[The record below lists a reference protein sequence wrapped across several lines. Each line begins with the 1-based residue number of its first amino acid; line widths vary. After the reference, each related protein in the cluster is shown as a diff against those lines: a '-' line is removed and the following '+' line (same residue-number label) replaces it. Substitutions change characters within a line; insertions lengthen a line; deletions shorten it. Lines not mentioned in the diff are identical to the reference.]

1 MKKFL
6 IVAAFIVSAFILCI
20 TSSALDLDEIFKAE
34 TFTSAKTE
42 LPYRIYIPSDYDYTK
57 SEKYPLVL
65 FLHGAGERGNDN
77 ESQLKNALPTLFERA
92 DGLIKKSIV
101 IAPQCPKDNQWVDT
115 PWTDGN
121 YSVDEIPESNELAA
135 VVELVKSTCDNYS
148 IDKARVYVIGISMG
162 GFGTWDLIMRHND
175 IFAAAIPICGGA
187 DPTKAEELVNTP
199 IYTFHGTDDTSVPY
213 EGTAEMVEAIEDL
226 GGRLINFIT
235 YDGEGHGIWD
245 TACAEDGLLEW
256 LFSQKL
262 SDRYPE
268 MFAPEETE
276 TEAETETETVAETEA
291 AVAST
296 PDTGEKTADVIS
308 NETEMTV
315 SETSENGLSPVIVG
329 VLVAGVII
337 VLGLMTFIIKLG
349 KAKKK

>member
-1 MKKFL
+1 MKKAL
-6 IVAAFIVSAFILCI
+6 ITITFIITAIVLCV
-20 TSSALDLDEIFKAE
+20 TSSAVNIDEIFDAE
-34 TFTSAKTE
+34 TFTSEDTT
-42 LPYRIYIPSDYDYTK
+42 LPYRIYVPSDYGE
-57 SEKYPLVL
+57 SESYPLVL

-92 DGLIKKSIV
+92 DGLMKKSIV
-101 IAPQCPKDNQWVDT
+101 IAPQCPSDNQWVDT

-135 VVELVKSTCDNYS
+135 VVELVKSTCDKYS

-187 DPTKAEELVNTP
+187 DPTKAEKLVNTP
-199 IYTFHGTDDTSVPY
+199 VYTFHGTDDTSVPY

-268 MFAPEETE
+268 MFAPEETA
-276 TEAETETETVAETEA
+276 AETETDTVAETEA
-291 AVAST
+291 AVTNA
-296 PDTGEKTADVIS
+296 PETGEKATDVIS
-308 NETEMTV
+308 DETEKTV
-315 SETSENGLSPVIVG
+315 HKTSENGLSPVVVG
-329 VLVAGVII
+329 VLVAGVVI
-337 VLGLMTFIIKLG
+337 VLGLMTFIIKSG